1 MHDCGPPS
9 RAMDRWLEP
18 YSTVE
23 GTYGHLLLEE
33 KEDRNRNL
41 ASALVPYF
49 ESAHRDAR
57 EHFAEQIGIDL
68 HPDAEQDDVDDAAL
82 LYPGCLPM
90 TAKRGLFGE
99 VIAGLVT
106 EQYEFVGKHK
116 WSIPIFLFRYH
127 ADVEKY
133 LFDLARDAARVRAVF
148 GRLGSDF
155 LGISLDHDGAVVRLI
170 VGEAKWRETLNRST
184 VDNLMLGD
192 WKVRRSTGE
201 RFRKGGVWFEINRD
215 LPVPHGVR
223 QLQRLLSERDRDGYA
238 AAIVSLDRALVLRN
252 PVPIPRTNLIMIA
265 GDGAATREPRSAL
278 IGWEETP
285 AEYTS
290 PNDLQVVELILNRGA
305 ALIDQIYDL
314 LWAED

>member
-1 MHDCGPPS
+1 MHDCDPPS
-9 RAMDRWLEP
+9 KALDRWLTSYP
-18 YSTVE
+18 TVK

-33 KEDRNRNL
+33 NDVRDPNL
-41 ASALVPYF
+41 ASALAPYF

-68 HPDAEQDDVDDAAL
+68 HPDADEDDDAAM
-82 LYPGCLPM
+82 LYPGCLPT

-106 EQYEFVGKHK
+106 EQYEFIGNHK
-116 WSIPIFLFRYH
+116 WSIPVFLFRYH

-133 LFDLARDAARVRAVF
+133 LFDLARDETRARTVF
-148 GRLGSDF
+148 GRFGSDF
-155 LGISLDHDGAVVRLI
+155 LGISLGDDGAVVRLI
-170 VGEAKWRETLNRST
+170 VGEAKWRETLNPST
-184 VDNLMLGD
+184 IDNLMLGE

-201 RFRKGGVWFEINRD
+201 RLRKGGVWFEINRD

-223 QLQRLLSERDRDGYA
+223 QLQRLLSERDRDGHA
-238 AAIVSLDRALVLRN
+238 TAIVSLDRALVLRN
-252 PVPIPRTNLIMIA
+252 PVPIPRTNLVVIV
-265 GDGAATREPRSAL
+265 GDGAAAREARTAL

-290 PNDLQVVELILNRGA
+290 PNDLQVVELILNGGA
-305 ALIDQIYDL
+305 ALIDEIYGL